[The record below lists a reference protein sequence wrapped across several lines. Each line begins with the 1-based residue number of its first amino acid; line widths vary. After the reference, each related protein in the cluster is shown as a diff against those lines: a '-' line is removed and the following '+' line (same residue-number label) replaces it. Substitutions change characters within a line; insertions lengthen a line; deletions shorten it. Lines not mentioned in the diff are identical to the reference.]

1 MASDPVPWMVAGNV
15 QHSVNVARLLAYAS
29 FGGSE
34 GIVGPRDLEVRE
46 LAVPGPQVRVYPGA
60 CAILNR
66 FPGAKYEAYAGRF
79 PTETLVDI
87 APTGSGGGRS
97 DLIVARVEDPFEN
110 GSPFANDGSGVFLRP
125 AVISN
130 VGTSIKNFKALG
142 YAYPAIP
149 LARVDI
155 PPSTGTIT
163 QAMIADLRR
172 MTAAVR
178 REEWSRVFSGLG
190 ASSLTSTNW
199 ADWPP
204 GASMQVDVPDWATHV
219 EMSATLSGVA
229 YGFNPASGQRDALG
243 ALQMK
248 FGAVAGGYS
257 AVTYDLS
264 WNQAYGDRTTLM
276 VGGAP
281 GQIPVSVRGTTQNV
295 VVQGFK
301 NPGVNSYLQV
311 DAGSAVS
318 MDVVFYQSP
327 ESNIDYVALP

>member
-15 QHSVNVARLLAYAS
+15 QHSVNVARLLAYAG

-46 LAVPGPQVRVYPGA
+46 LNVPGNQVRVYPGA

-87 APTGSGGGRS
+87 APTGSAGGRS

-110 GSPFANDGSGVFLRP
+110 GSPFPNDGTGVFLRP

-130 VGTSIKNFKALG
+130 VGTSITNFKSLG

-163 QAMIADLRR
+163 QQMIKDLRR
-172 MTAAVR
+172 MTAAIR
-178 REEWSRVFSGLG
+178 RDEWSKVISGLG
-190 ASSLTSTNW
+190 VSSLTSTNW
-199 ADWPP
+199 VDWPV

-219 EMSATLSGVA
+219 SMSAVLSGII
-229 YGFNPASGQRDALG
+229 YGANPTSGVRGALG

-248 FGAVAGGYS
+248 FGNVAGGYS
-257 AVTYDLS
+257 AVTYDLT
-264 WNQAYGDRTTLM
+264 WDQAFWDRATLM
-276 VGGAP
+276 TGGNGGP
-281 GQIPVSVRGTTQNV
+281 IPAAIRGTTQNV
-295 VVQGFK
+295 VIQGFK
-301 NPGVNSYLQV
+301 NPGVNSYLQT
-311 DAGSAVS
+311 DAGSAVA
-318 MDVVFYQSP
+318 MEVTFYQSP
-327 ESNIDYVALP
+327 ESNIDYVAMP